1 MKNRVELLK
10 QQLQKEKDAI
20 KNNKKKVKEV
30 IEKKINVNKINMLVN
45 ATFNFRNKRT
55 IPKTNTKSTNLKSE
69 TDPLNNR
76 MRVSSKISRRL
87 FTWSSLMMPGKLR
100 IFRCSTSVN

>member
-1 MKNRVELLK
+1 MKNRVELLR

-45 ATFNFRNKRT
+45 VPFNFRNKRT
-55 IPKTNTKSTNLKSE
+55 IPRKNRKSNNLKSE
-69 TDPLNNR
+69 TVPSNNH
-76 MRVSSKISRRL
+76 MRENSKISRRL
-87 FTWSSLMMPGKLR
+87 FT
-100 IFRCSTSVN
+100 